1 MNAITRPLV
10 ALALALAVAGCG
22 ATGPWPGTAKL
33 PPVYA
38 DGNRYVPEGPWTL
51 GYTSLTD
58 DRNDAGEWQQLPCHP
73 RPAYVLLVGPTGPPG
88 PPGPA
93 GATGPE
99 GAPGPDGP
107 AGVTMSPSGAP
118 IGQGPA
124 GPAGPAGPPGPPGVA
139 GPPGPPGPAGA
150 PGPAGPP
157 GPAGAPGPQGPP
169 GASGPA
175 GPAGPRGPAGRPQS
189 QSPAVPIQLV
199 SAVASS
205 PSAMVRPNWQSVE
218 DVSFENSR
226 TDLAPRCQKKLARLA
241 SWVKRQPSGELA
253 LAVQNDETLT
263 GERDARLSQ
272 ARVRAV
278 RAALISEGVAPSRI
292 RTTVLDVRHVACTQ
306 ATPACY
312 ERNRRVEVFFSQ
324 Q

>member
-1 MNAITRPLV
+1 MNAITRSLV

-38 DGNRYVPEGPWTL
+38 HGDRYVPEGPWTL

-73 RPAYVLLVGPTGPPG
+73 RPQYVFVTGPPGLPG

-93 GATGPE
+93 GLTGPE
-99 GAPGPDGP
+99 GAAGATGP
-107 AGVTMSPSGAP
+107 AGATMTPAGAP
-118 IGQGPA
+118 VGQ
-124 GPAGPAGPPGPPGVA
+124 GPAGPPGPPGPPGLA

-150 PGPAGPP
+150 PGPPGPAGPSGPP
-157 GPAGAPGPQGPP
+157 GPAGPP

-175 GPAGPRGPAGRPQS
+175 GSSGPRGPAGRPQS
-189 QSPAVPIQLV
+189 EAPVAPIRLV
-199 SAVASS
+199 NAVA
-205 PSAMVRPNWQSVE
+205 PSAMVAPRPSWQSVE
-218 DVSFENSR
+218 DVSFEHTK

-241 SWVKRQPSGELA
+241 AWVKRQPSGEVA
-253 LAVQNDETLT
+253 LAARSDEALT
-263 GERDARLSQ
+263 GERDARISQ

-278 RAALISEGVAPSRI
+278 RAALIAEGVAPSRI
-292 RTTVLDVRHVACTQ
+292 RTTVLDVRHAACAQ
-306 ATPACY
+306 ATSACY